1 MCCGLRFP
9 VRRVPARRP
18 DGSAPFDVGSVFLA
32 VDDVASSMPSV
43 ELDEET
49 VERLDQLR
57 IEDESYDE
65 LITELMNIYEAS
77 ELTMF
82 HSGD

>member
-1 MCCGLRFP
+1 M
-9 VRRVPARRP
+9 VQI
-18 DGSAPFDVGSVFLA
+18 
-32 VDDVASSMPSV
+32 

-57 IEDESYDE
+57 IDDESYDE
-65 LITELMNIYEAS
+65 LVTELVNIYEAS

>member
-1 MCCGLRFP
+1 
-9 VRRVPARRP
+9 
-18 DGSAPFDVGSVFLA
+18 
-32 VDDVASSMPSV
+32 MPSV